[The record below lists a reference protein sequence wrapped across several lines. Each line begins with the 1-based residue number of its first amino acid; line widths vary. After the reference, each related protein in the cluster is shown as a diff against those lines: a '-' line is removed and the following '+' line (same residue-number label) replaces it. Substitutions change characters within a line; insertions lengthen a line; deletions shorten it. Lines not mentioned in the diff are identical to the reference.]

1 MVQSRL
7 ALRGRPLL
15 VEFKTDD
22 YMKKL
27 VFAAALAAL
36 FAGNAFAQQPAGS
49 PEGGISAEMLKEIS
63 KGYEGNAY
71 DKALRNA
78 LAVTP
83 IGTLAMNAENAAM
96 IDTHFSDRVKTKGIT
111 DQQSSGRCWL
121 FTGLNVLRAKMI
133 DKYDLP
139 RMEFSQNYLFFYDQL
154 EKANLFLQGVID
166 TKDLPFE
173 DRKVDWLF
181 SNPLSDGGQFTGV
194 SNLIAKYGVVPSEA
208 MPETYQANNTSQMA
222 NLIKLKLREY
232 GLELR
237 ETYDKAYKE
246 AAKRPRKDV
255 EKAMKKVEAEL
266 QDMKVKQLSEVYRM
280 LALCLGEP
288 VQEFE
293 WIRCDKNNN
302 IVSRNTYTPKSFYDE
317 FIGED
322 LENNYVMIMND
333 PCREYGKVYEIDYD
347 RHVYDGHNWLYVNL
361 PVERIKEMAIAS
373 IKDNTAMYFSCDV
386 GKFANSK
393 KGVLDIN
400 NFDYES
406 LMGVTFG
413 MDKKERVQTHASGS
427 SHAMTLIAVDIVDG
441 KPVKW
446 MVENSWGPSSGY
458 QGNYIM
464 TDEWFDEYMFR
475 LVVEKKYVPSDVLE
489 MLDQEPVQLP
499 AWDPMFAPEE

>member
-1 MVQSRL
+1 
-7 ALRGRPLL
+7 
-15 VEFKTDD
+15 
-22 YMKKL
+22 MKKVIL
-27 VFAAALAAL
+27 TAAFAAML
-36 FAGNAFAQQPAGS
+36 FSQNAMAQQPAGS
-49 PEGGISAEMLKEIS
+49 PDGGISAAMLEEIS
-63 KGYEGNAY
+63 SSYAGDAD
-71 DKALRNA
+71 DKAIRNA

-83 IGTLAMNAENAAM
+83 IPTLATNAENAAM
-96 IDTHFSDRVKTKGIT
+96 IDTHFSDRVRTKGIT

-139 RMEFSQNYLFFYDQL
+139 GMEFSQNYLFFYDQL

-181 SNPLSDGGQFTGV
+181 TNPLSDGGQFTGV
-194 SNLIAKYGVVPSEA
+194 SNLITKYGLVPAEA

-222 NLIKLKLREY
+222 TLLKLKLREQ
-232 GLELR
+232 GLDLR
-237 ETYDKAYKE
+237 EA
-246 AAKRPRKDV
+246 AAKGANAK
-255 EKAMKKVEAEL
+255 KLQAMKV
-266 QDMKVKQLSEVYRM
+266 DQLKDIYRM

-288 VQEFE
+288 VKEFE
-293 WIRCDKNNN
+293 WICCDKSNK
-302 IVSRNTYTPKSFYDE
+302 IVSRKTYTPKSFYDE

-322 LENNYVMIMND
+322 LENNYIMIMND

-347 RHVYDGHNWLYVNL
+347 RHVYDGHNWVYINL

-446 MVENSWGPSSGY
+446 MVENSWGPASGY

-464 TDEWFDEYMFR
+464 TDEWFNEYMFR
-475 LVVEKKYVPSDVLE
+475 LVVEKKYVPADVLK
-489 MLDQEPVQLP
+489 MLDQKPIQLP
-499 AWDPMFAPEE
+499 AWDPMFAPEQ

>member
-1 MVQSRL
+1 
-7 ALRGRPLL
+7 
-15 VEFKTDD
+15 
-22 YMKKL
+22 MKKL
-27 VFAAALAAL
+27 LIIVAAATLCFGSAVH
-36 FAGNAFAQQPAGS
+36 AQQRAAS
-49 PEGGISAEMLKEIS
+49 PEGGISAEMLSEIS
-63 KGYEGNAY
+63 KGYVGDAK
-71 DKALRNA
+71 DKAIKNA
-78 LAVTP
+78 LF
-83 IGTLAMNAENAAM
+83 GTSIATLSVNSENAAM
-96 IDTHFSDRVKTKGIT
+96 IDTDFTYRVKTKGIT

-139 RMEFSQNYLFFYDQL
+139 GMEFSQNYLFFYDQL

-181 SNPLSDGGQFTGV
+181 TNPLSDGGQFTGV
-194 SNLIAKYGVVPSEA
+194 SNLIIKYGLVPSDA
-208 MPETYQANNTSQMA
+208 MPETYQSNNTSNMA
-222 NLIKLKLREY
+222 TLLKLKLRED
-232 GLELR
+232 GLDIR
-237 ETYDKAYKE
+237 Q
-246 AAKRPRKDV
+246 AAS
-255 EKAMKKVEAEL
+255 AGASAKKL
-266 QDMKVKQLSEVYRM
+266 QQMKVAQLSEIYRM
-280 LALCLGEP
+280 LVLCLGEP
-288 VQEFE
+288 VKEFE
-293 WIRCDKNNN
+293 YEGK
-302 IVSRNTYTPKSFYDE
+302 TYTPKSFYNE

-386 GKFANSK
+386 AKFLDRG
-393 KGVLDIN
+393 KGVMDIA

-406 LMGVTFG
+406 LMGVSFG

-427 SHAMTLIAVDIVDG
+427 SHAMTLIAVDVCEETG

-446 MVENSWGPSSGY
+446 MVENSWGPASGY
-458 QGNYIM
+458 KGCLIM
-464 TDEWFDEYMFR
+464 TDEWFNEYMFR
-475 LVVEKKYVPSDVLE
+475 LVVEKKYVPADVLE
-489 MLDQEPVQLP
+489 MLNQEPELLP

>member
-1 MVQSRL
+1 
-7 ALRGRPLL
+7 
-15 VEFKTDD
+15 
-22 YMKKL
+22 MKKL
-27 VFAAALAAL
+27 VLTVAMATLC
-36 FAGNAFAQQPAGS
+36 AGYSAYAQQTAGS
-49 PEGGISAEMLKEIS
+49 PEGGISAEMLSEIS
-63 KGYEGNAY
+63 KGYAGDA
-71 DKALRNA
+71 DDRAIRNA
-78 LAVTP
+78 LAGSS
-83 IGTLAMNAENAAM
+83 IATLAVNADNAAM
-96 IDTHFSDRVKTKGIT
+96 IDTHFSDRVKTKGTT

-139 RMEFSQNYLFFYDQL
+139 GMEFSQNYLFFYDQL
-154 EKANLFLQGVID
+154 EKANLFLQGIID

-194 SNLIAKYGVVPSEA
+194 SNLIVKYGLVPSEA
-208 MPETYQANNTSQMA
+208 MPETYQSNNTSNMA
-222 NLIKLKLREY
+222 TLIKLKLREY
-232 GLELR
+232 GLDLR
-237 ETYDKAYKE
+237 E
-246 AAKRPRKDV
+246 AAAEGASAKKLQ
-255 EKAMKKVEAEL
+255 KMKVE
-266 QDMKVKQLSEVYRM
+266 QLSEVYRM

-288 VQEFE
+288 VKEFKWE
-293 WIRCDKNNN
+293 GK
-302 IVSRNTYTPKSFYDE
+302 TYTPKSFYNE

-322 LENNYVMIMND
+322 LENNYVMVMND

-386 GKFANSK
+386 AKFLDRK
-393 KGVLDIN
+393 KGVLDIA

-427 SHAMTLIAVDIVDG
+427 SHAMTLIAVDVCEETG

-446 MVENSWGPSSGY
+446 MVENSWGPASGY
-458 QGNYIM
+458 QGCLIM
-464 TDEWFDEYMFR
+464 TDEWFNEYMFR
-475 LVVEKKYVPSDVLE
+475 LVVEKKYVPEDILKMME
-489 MLDQEPVQLP
+489 QEPVLLP

>member
-1 MVQSRL
+1 
-7 ALRGRPLL
+7 
-15 VEFKTDD
+15 
-22 YMKKL
+22 MKKVIL
-27 VFAAALAAL
+27 TAAFAAML
-36 FAGNAFAQQPAGS
+36 FSQNVMAQQPAGS
-49 PEGGISAEMLKEIS
+49 PDGGISAAMLEEIS
-63 KGYEGNAY
+63 SSYAGDAD
-71 DKALRNA
+71 DKAIRNA

-83 IGTLAMNAENAAM
+83 IPTLATNAENAAM
-96 IDTHFSDRVKTKGIT
+96 IDTHFSDRVRTKGIT

-133 DKYDLP
+133 DKYELP
-139 RMEFSQNYLFFYDQL
+139 GMEFSQNYLFFYDQL

-181 SNPLSDGGQFTGV
+181 TNPLSDGGQFTGV
-194 SNLIAKYGVVPSEA
+194 SNLITKYGLVPAEA

-222 NLIKLKLREY
+222 TLLKLKLREQ
-232 GLELR
+232 GLDLR
-237 ETYDKAYKE
+237 EA
-246 AAKRPRKDV
+246 AAKGANAK
-255 EKAMKKVEAEL
+255 KLQAMKV
-266 QDMKVKQLSEVYRM
+266 DQLKDIYRM

-288 VQEFE
+288 VKEFE
-293 WIRCDKNNN
+293 WIRCDKSNK
-302 IVSRNTYTPKSFYDE
+302 IVSRKTYTPKSFYDE

-322 LENNYVMIMND
+322 LENNYIMIMND

-347 RHVYDGHNWLYVNL
+347 RHVYDGHNWVYINL
-361 PVERIKEMAIAS
+361 PVDRIKEMAIAS

-446 MVENSWGPSSGY
+446 MVENSWGPASGY

-464 TDEWFDEYMFR
+464 TDEWFNEYMFR
-475 LVVEKKYVPSDVLE
+475 LVVEKKYVPADVLK
-489 MLDQEPVQLP
+489 MLDQKPIQLP
-499 AWDPMFAPEE
+499 AWDPMFVPEQ

>member
-1 MVQSRL
+1 MAAFL
-7 ALRGRPLL
+7 AGG
-15 VEFKTDD
+15 
-22 YMKKL
+22 M
-27 VFAAALAAL
+27 AH
-36 FAGNAFAQQPAGS
+36 AQQTAGS
-49 PEGGISAEMLKEIS
+49 PEGGISAEMLSQIS
-63 KGYEGNAY
+63 KGYEGDAD
-71 DKALRNA
+71 DKAIRNA
-78 LAVTP
+78 LAGTS
-83 IGTLAMNAENAAM
+83 IATLAVNAENAAM

-139 RMEFSQNYLFFYDQL
+139 GMEFSQNYLFFYDQL

-166 TKDLPFE
+166 TKELPFE

-194 SNLIAKYGVVPSEA
+194 SNLIVKYGVVPSEA
-208 MPETYQANNTSQMA
+208 MPETYQSNNTSNMA
-222 NLIKLKLREY
+222 TLLKLKLRED
-232 GLELR
+232 GLVLR
-237 ETYDKAYKE
+237 QAY
-246 AAKRPRKDV
+246 ADGRAKLGKGSKKDV
-255 EKAMKKVEAEL
+255 EKGMKALDADLKK
-266 QDMKVKQLSEVYRM
+266 MKIEQLSEIYRM

-288 VQEFE
+288 VKEFQ
-293 WIRCDKNNN
+293 WQGK
-302 IVSRNTYTPKSFYDE
+302 TYTPKSFYDE

-361 PVERIKEMAIAS
+361 PVERIKEMAVAS

-386 GKFANSK
+386 GKFLDRK
-393 KGVLDIN
+393 KGVLDVA

-413 MDKKERVQTHASGS
+413 MDKKQRVQTHASGS
-427 SHAMTLIAVDIVDG
+427 SHAMTLIAVDVCEETG

-446 MVENSWGPSSGY
+446 MVENSWGPASGY
-458 QGNYIM
+458 QGCLIM
-464 TDEWFDEYMFR
+464 TDEWFNEYMFR
-475 LVVEKKYVPSDVLE
+475 LVVEKKYVPADVLE
-489 MLDQEPVQLP
+489 MLNQTPVLLP